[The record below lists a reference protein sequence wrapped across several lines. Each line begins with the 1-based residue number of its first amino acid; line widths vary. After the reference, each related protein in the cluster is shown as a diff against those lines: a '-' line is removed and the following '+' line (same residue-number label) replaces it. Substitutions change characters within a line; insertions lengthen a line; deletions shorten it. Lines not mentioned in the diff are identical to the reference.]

1 VGTIQLDFNLPVRLG
16 AEFVDEDNTRKPP
29 VMLHRAILGSME
41 RFIGI
46 LIEHYAGNFP
56 TWLAPVQAVVMNIT
70 DAQAE
75 YAAEVTQALK
85 KQGFRVVSDLRNEKI
100 TYKIREHSMQ
110 RVPFQVVVGEKE
122 RQESMLAIRK
132 RGGEDL
138 GKMDLQ
144 AFVAK
149 LRE

>member
-1 VGTIQLDFNLPVRLG
+1 
-16 AEFVDEDNTRKPP
+16 
-29 VMLHRAILGSME
+29 ME

-70 DAQAE
+70 DAQAA
-75 YAAEVTQALK
+75 YATEVTQALR

-122 RQESMLAIRK
+122 RQETKLAIRK

-138 GKMDLQ
+138 GQMDLDS
-144 AFVAK
+144 FVVK
-149 LRE
+149 LLASE